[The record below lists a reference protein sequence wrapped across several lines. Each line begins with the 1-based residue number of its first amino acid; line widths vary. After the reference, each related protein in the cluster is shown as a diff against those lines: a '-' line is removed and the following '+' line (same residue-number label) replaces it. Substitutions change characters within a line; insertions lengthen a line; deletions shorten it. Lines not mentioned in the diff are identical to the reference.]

1 MKNTVVTFQEMKKKG
16 EKISMLTAYD
26 YSTAKLEDEAGVNS
40 ILVGDSLGNV
50 ILGYE
55 DTISVTMEDM
65 IHHGAAVARGAK
77 NALVIIDMP
86 FMSYQTSVYDAVV
99 NAGRLMK
106 EGRAGAV
113 KLEGGIEVCPQ
124 IKAIVDAGIPV
135 CAHLGLTPQSINAFG
150 GFKVQGKTETAAK
163 KLLEDALEVEK
174 AGAFAVVLEGIPKK
188 LADLVTEKL
197 TIPTIGIGAGN
208 GCDGQVLVY
217 QDLLGM
223 FSDFTPKFV
232 KRYADIG
239 EIMKEAFRQYFDEI
253 QSGVFPGEEHQYKI
267 VDDIIEKLY

>member
-1 MKNTVVTFQEMKKKG
+1 MKNTVVTFQQAKEKG
-16 EKISMLTAYD
+16 EKLTMLTAYD

-50 ILGYE
+50 MLGYE

-65 IHHGAAVARGAK
+65 IHHGAAVARGVK

-106 EGRAGAV
+106 EGRADAV
-113 KLEGGIEVCPQ
+113 KLEGGVEVCPQ
-124 IKAIVDAGIPV
+124 IRAIVDAGIPV
-135 CAHLGLTPQSINAFG
+135 CAHVGLTPQSINAFG
-150 GFKVQGKTETAAK
+150 GFKVQGKSEAAAK
-163 KLLEDALEVEK
+163 KVLEDAKAIEE

-188 LADLVTEKL
+188 LGDLISREL
-197 TIPTIGIGAGN
+197 RIPTIGIGAGN

-232 KRYADIG
+232 KRYAELG
-239 EIMKEAFRQYFDEI
+239 EIMKAAFRSYIEEVG
-253 QSGVFPGEEHQYKI
+253 SGAFPSEKHEYKI
-267 VDDIIEKLY
+267 DDDIIEKLY